1 MNATLNAL
9 AAAMNLT
16 TMIEG
21 NEFSVTGAPMAT
33 AEFMHAAVDAGATF
47 LGTSVEFPISGPA
60 LKSTRRFLLG

>member
-33 AEFMHAAVDAGATF
+33 A
-47 LGTSVEFPISGPA
+47 
-60 LKSTRRFLLG
+60 